1 MLSKDLPVFPEGRG
15 GFDKDFSSLEYLK
28 WIEGF
33 GGGDGNKEGGEGG
46 YNEKKKGGKDNL
58 YVCNVGE
65 GEGIF
70 IPDGWW
76 HSTLNTGEWNSFLSA
91 FV

>member
-33 GGGDGNKEGGEGG
+33 VDK
-46 YNEKKKGGKDNL
+46 EKKWGKDNL